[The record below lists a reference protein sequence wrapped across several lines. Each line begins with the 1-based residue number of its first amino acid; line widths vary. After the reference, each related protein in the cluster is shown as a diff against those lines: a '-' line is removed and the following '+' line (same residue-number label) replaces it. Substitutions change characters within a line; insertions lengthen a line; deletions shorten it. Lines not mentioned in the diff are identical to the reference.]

1 MRPSSLALAAT
12 AMAFVACGTPS
23 APTRTAAPPTVN
35 GSASGSVAAPI
46 VLAPSPDAKLPRLV
60 VPRSYAVHL
69 TVDPRKPRFAG
80 DVRIAVQVHS
90 ATAHVVLHG
99 HDMLVT
105 SARFVGADG
114 VARPA
119 TVETRF
125 AKGAKEAKEELV
137 LTFAGPL
144 PPGQG
149 ELSLAFDAPFGT
161 QLRGLYRVSDGGKWY
176 AFTQF
181 EAIDARRAF
190 PCFDEPAFKVPFDVT
205 LSVPKDMRAFAN
217 TRETGTTAT
226 GDLVRHAFARTEP
239 LPTYLLAFAVGELDV
254 REGPLVGKTPTRL
267 IATAGKAKLGALSL
281 ATTAKVL
288 AALEGW
294 FGRPYPY
301 DKLDVV
307 AVPDFGAG
315 AMENAGL
322 VTFREELLLLDEAK
336 ASTVSRR
343 RMLAVVAHELAHQ
356 WFGNL
361 VTMPWWDDIWLNEG
375 FATWMQAKACDL
387 VDPGFGAEA
396 ELLAGKNW
404 VMNADAL
411 PSASPVRLPVKDADQ
426 ILEAGGWTAYTKGAN
441 VLAMLERWVG
451 RTAFQQGIR
460 AYLTAHAHGLVTSDD
475 LLSALGEA
483 SGKDVRAVG
492 ASFLD
497 RPGVPLVS
505 MELSCKA
512 GQGELALSQ
521 RRFLALPMK
530 QTESQPPFRVPVCV
544 RVPKGKGT
552 SVECTLLEGP
562 SGKLALGSCPAWVH
576 PNAEAA
582 GYYRAT
588 LTTKGALEATLAH
601 EKELLPVERLML
613 VSDAWALVTGGVIDA
628 GAYLGVAAALSQ
640 ETSRAVIEPLVATL
654 EAANQQVVDDAA
666 RPRLEAFVR
675 KLLGPLHKKL
685 GPPTP
690 LEDEERR
697 LLRRVTMG
705 TLGELGHDPAVLAEA
720 EKLTVAALSKQTTA
734 DPDLALVAVR
744 LSSFAADEA
753 RFVAL
758 DHALAEAKTPEE
770 RLFAL
775 IGLGS
780 LGDPKLLRRA
790 LDRFLDGTVKAQDFR
805 YLQGNATRRP
815 ATRAVF
821 LAWVQ
826 EHFEAIRARLPG
838 GGGLVFAAAG
848 ACTKE
853 ERAAVVAFFEPR
865 AEKLEGAARAL
876 SEVVAGIDACIAVRA
891 AQAASASTWLSKH

>member
-1 MRPSSLALAAT
+1 MRPSSLALAAM
-12 AMAFVACGTPS
+12 AMAFVACGPTS
-23 APTRTAAPPTVN
+23 APSRTVTPPTVN
-35 GSASGSVAAPI
+35 GSASGSIPAPF
-46 VLAPSPDAKLPRLV
+46 VLAPSPDARLPRLV
-60 VPRSYAVHL
+60 VPRSYGVHL
-69 TVDPRKPRFAG
+69 AIDPRKARFSG
-80 DVRIAVQVHS
+80 DVRIVVDVKTTTS
-90 ATAHVVLHG
+90 HVVLHG
-99 HDMLVT
+99 HDMHVT
-105 SARFVGADG
+105 SARFVGKDG
-114 VARPA
+114 VARA
-119 TVETRF
+119 AAVEIRF

-137 LTFAGPL
+137 LTFAAPL
-144 PPGQG
+144 AVGEG

-161 QLRGLYRVSDGGKWY
+161 QLRGLYRVEDGGKWY

-190 PCFDEPAFKVPFDVT
+190 PCFDEPAFKVPFDVAV
-205 LSVPKDMRAFAN
+205 SVPKEMRAFAN
-217 TRETGTTAT
+217 TRETGTTT
-226 GDLVRHAFARTEP
+226 EGDLVRHAFARTEP

-387 VDPGFGAEA
+387 VDPGFGAET

-411 PSASPVRLPVKDADQ
+411 PSASPVRMPVKDADQ

-441 VLAMLERWVG
+441 VLAMLERWLG
-451 RTAFQQGIR
+451 REAFQKGIR
-460 AYLTAHAHGLVTSDD
+460 EYLGAHAHGLVTSDD
-475 LLSALGEA
+475 LLIALGKA

-505 MELSCKA
+505 LELSCK
-512 GQGELALSQ
+512 GGKGELALTQ
-521 RRFLALPMK
+521 RRFLALPIE
-530 QTESQPPFRVPVCV
+530 QTEGGPPFRIPVCV
-544 RVPKGKGT
+544 RVPKGKST
-552 SVECTLLEGP
+552 SIECTLLEGER
-562 SGKLALGSCPAWVH
+562 GKLALDSCPAWVH

-582 GYYRAT
+582 GYYRAA
-588 LTTKGALEATLAH
+588 LAKGALEATLAH
-601 EKELLPVERLML
+601 SKELLPVERLML

-628 GAYLGVAAALSQ
+628 GAYFGVVAALSQ
-640 ETSRAVIEPLVATL
+640 ESSRVVIEPLVATL
-654 EAANQQVVDDAA
+654 EAANREVVDDAA
-666 RPRLEAFVR
+666 RPRLQAFVR

-685 GPPTP
+685 GPPKP
-690 LEDEERR
+690 GEDEERR
-697 LLRRVTMG
+697 LLRRLTMG

-720 EKLTVAALSKQTTA
+720 EKLTRAALAKNGGA
-734 DPDLALVAVR
+734 DPDLALMAVR
-744 LSSFAADEA
+744 LSSLSADEA
-753 RFVAL
+753 RLVAL
-758 DHALAEAKTPEE
+758 ERALVEAKTPEE

-775 IGLGS
+775 VGLGS
-780 LGDPKLLRRA
+780 IGDPKLLRRA

-815 ATRAVF
+815 ASRAVF
-821 LAWVQ
+821 LAWVE

-853 ERAAVVAFFEPR
+853 ERVAAVAFFEPR
-865 AEKLEGAARAL
+865 AEKLDGARRAL
-876 SEVVAGIDACIAVRA
+876 AEVVAGIDACIAVRG
-891 AQAASASTWLSKH
+891 AQAASATAWLSKH